1 MPRDAL
7 MRGYPLLIGWRFFRA
22 GSGNRLV
29 SFVSLLAVA
38 GLVLGVALMI
48 VVLAVMNGFDR
59 EMRTRILGLVPHVQ
73 LFRDGG
79 VADWQGLAARL
90 REDPAVRGVTPY
102 VRLGGMVNFQGRVA
116 PVELLGVSA
125 AAAGRY
131 AALGPLTAEDGL
143 LLSRRIADR
152 LGAREGDAL
161 TLFVAGS
168 DRDGRGALP
177 VARAFRVSG
186 IFATHTTLDNA
197 LVLTR
202 LETAAAI
209 AGLDGRVQ
217 GVQLELADPFAAR
230 TTAYRLL
237 ARLPADWHFVDW
249 LQTHGNLYQAI
260 DMSRRLVGL
269 LVFAVIAVAVF
280 NVVALLVMT
289 VVEKRPAIAILKT
302 QGATRGGIVG
312 VFITQGSLIGLLGV
326 GFGVVLG
333 CSVALVLG
341 DAVRWLEHRL
351 DFQFL
356 NVAVYPIDYIPTDLR
371 ARDVLAVAAV
381 ALGLNFLAALYPA
394 WRAAAVPPAQVLRY
408 E

>member
-1 MPRDAL
+1 MTS
-7 MRGYPLLIGWRFFRA
+7 YPLLIGWRFFRA

-48 VVLAVMNGFDR
+48 LVLAVMNGFDR

-73 LFRDGG
+73 LSRDGG
-79 VADWQGLAARL
+79 IADWQTLAPKL
-90 REDPAVRGVTPY
+90 LEDPAILSATPF
-102 VRLGGMVNFQGRVA
+102 VRLGGMVNFHGRVV
-116 PVELLGVSA
+116 PVELLGASVSA
-125 AAAGRY
+125 GSRY
-131 AALGPLTAEDGL
+131 AALGPLVREDGL

-152 LGAREGDAL
+152 LGAKEGDAL
-161 TLFVAGS
+161 TLFVAGNDNS
-168 DRDGRGALP
+168 GRGATP
-177 VARAFRVSG
+177 VARAFRVTG

-197 LVLTR
+197 LVVTR
-202 LETAAAI
+202 LETAAAL

-217 GVQLELADPFAAR
+217 GLQLELVDPFAAR
-230 TTAYRLL
+230 AMVYRLL
-237 ARLPADWHFVDW
+237 ALLPAGYHFTDW

-260 DMSRRLVGL
+260 NMSRSLVGT

-302 QGATRGGIVG
+302 QGATRGGIIG
-312 VFITQGSLIGLLGV
+312 VFVTQGSLIGLLGV
-326 GFGVVLG
+326 GLGVLLG
-333 CSVALVLG
+333 CLGALVLG
-341 DAVRWLEHRL
+341 DVVKWLENLL
-351 DFQFL
+351 DFRFL
-356 NVAVYPIDYIPTDLR
+356 NLAVYPIDYIPADLR
-371 ARDVLAVAAV
+371 ARDVIAVALV

>member
-1 MPRDAL
+1 MAS
-7 MRGYPLLIGWRFFRA
+7 YPLLIGWRFFRA

-48 VVLAVMNGFDR
+48 LVLAVMNGFDR

-73 LFRDGG
+73 LSRDGG
-79 VADWQGLAARL
+79 IVHWQTLAPRL
-90 REDPAVRGVTPY
+90 REDPAILSATPF
-102 VRLGGMVNFQGRVA
+102 VRLGGMVNFHGRVV
-116 PVELLGVSA
+116 PVELLGASA
-125 AAAGRY
+125 TGGRY
-131 AALGPLTAEDGL
+131 AALGPLVREDGL

-161 TLFVAGS
+161 TLFVAGN
-168 DRDGRGALP
+168 DNRGRGAMP
-177 VARAFRVSG
+177 VARAFRVTG

-197 LVLTR
+197 LVVTR
-202 LETAAAI
+202 LETAAAL

-217 GVQLELADPFAAR
+217 GLQLELADPFAAR
-230 TTAYRLL
+230 DVVYRLL
-237 ARLPADWHFVDW
+237 AGLPAGYRFTDW

-260 DMSRRLVGL
+260 NMSRSLVGT

-302 QGATRGGIVG
+302 QGATRAGIIG
-312 VFITQGSLIGLLGV
+312 VFVTQGSLIGLLGV
-326 GFGVVLG
+326 GLGTLLG
-333 CSVALVLG
+333 CLGALVLG
-341 DAVRWLEHRL
+341 DAVNWLENLL
-351 DFQFL
+351 DFRFL
-356 NVAVYPIDYIPTDLR
+356 NLAVYPIDYIPTDLR
-371 ARDVLAVAAV
+371 ARDVLAVALV

>member
-1 MPRDAL
+1 MAS
-7 MRGYPLLIGWRFFRA
+7 YPLLIGWRFFRA

-48 VVLAVMNGFDR
+48 LVLAVMNGFDR

-73 LFRDGG
+73 LSRDGG
-79 VADWQGLAARL
+79 IVDWQTLAPRL
-90 REDPAVRGVTPY
+90 REDPGILSVTPF
-102 VRLGGMVNFQGRVA
+102 VRLGGMVNFHGRVV
-116 PVELLGVSA
+116 PVELLGASA
-125 AAAGRY
+125 TGSRY
-131 AALGPLTAEDGL
+131 AALGPLVREDGL

-152 LGAREGDAL
+152 LGAKEGDAL
-161 TLFVAGS
+161 TLFVAGNDNS
-168 DRDGRGALP
+168 GRGAMP
-177 VARAFRVSG
+177 VARAFRVTG

-197 LVLTR
+197 LVVTR
-202 LETAAAI
+202 LETAAAL

-217 GVQLELADPFAAR
+217 GLQLELADPFAAR
-230 TTAYRLL
+230 DMAYRLL
-237 ARLPADWHFVDW
+237 AGLPVGYRFTDW

-260 DMSRRLVGL
+260 NMSRSLVGT

-302 QGATRGGIVG
+302 QGATRAGIIG
-312 VFITQGSLIGLLGV
+312 VFVTQGSLIGLLGV
-326 GFGVVLG
+326 GLGTLLG
-333 CSVALVLG
+333 CLGALVLG
-341 DAVRWLEHRL
+341 DAVNWLENLL
-351 DFQFL
+351 DFRFL
-356 NVAVYPIDYIPTDLR
+356 NLAVYPIDYIPTDLR
-371 ARDVLAVAAV
+371 ARDVLAVALV
-381 ALGLNFLAALYPA
+381 ALGLNLLAALYPA

>member
-1 MPRDAL
+1 MAS
-7 MRGYPLLIGWRFFRA
+7 YPLLIGWRFFRA

-48 VVLAVMNGFDR
+48 LVLAVMNGFDR

-73 LFRDGG
+73 LSRDGG
-79 VADWQGLAARL
+79 IADWQTLAPKL
-90 REDPAVRGVTPY
+90 LEDPAILSATPF
-102 VRLGGMVNFQGRVA
+102 VRLGGMVNFHGRVV
-116 PVELLGVSA
+116 PVELLGASA
-125 AAAGRY
+125 TGSRY
-131 AALGPLTAEDGL
+131 AALGPLVQEDGL

-152 LGAREGDAL
+152 LGAKEGDAL
-161 TLFVAGS
+161 TLFVAGN
-168 DRDGRGALP
+168 DNAGRGAMP
-177 VARAFRVSG
+177 VARAFRVTG

-197 LVLTR
+197 LVVTR
-202 LETAAAI
+202 LETAAAL

-217 GVQLELADPFAAR
+217 GLQLELADPFAAR
-230 TTAYRLL
+230 DMAYWLL
-237 ARLPADWHFVDW
+237 AELPAGYRFADW

-260 DMSRRLVGL
+260 NMSRSLVGT

-302 QGATRGGIVG
+302 QGATRAGIIG
-312 VFITQGSLIGLLGV
+312 VFVTQGSLIGLLGV
-326 GFGVVLG
+326 GLGTLLG
-333 CSVALVLG
+333 CLGALALG
-341 DAVRWLEHRL
+341 DAVNWLENLL
-351 DFQFL
+351 DFRFL
-356 NVAVYPIDYIPTDLR
+356 NLAVYPIDYIPTDLR
-371 ARDVLAVAAV
+371 ARDVLAVALV
-381 ALGLNFLAALYPA
+381 ALGLNLLAALYPA